1 MGPKLRNPPRRLCPD
16 LAHTSSPPSSK
27 LSLDR
32 THNDG
37 FLASTSSNGGKKFA
51 VLPCATPIL
60 FGPSKRALCP
70 STVPFTARLAPP
82 YCQFIFK
89 TLTGFTRLDRLG
101 FHAAP
106 LPSAPSP
113 KSNCLVRRA
122 CHLRLSRS
130 GCVGCLVLGRGVTGH
145 GPDWPAAPG
154 ELGPPDRQKFGLRAE
169 LHSGILL
176 DIALSD
182 VSSSIHAPQRHFER
196 QLVLACHTRRAQ

>member
-1 MGPKLRNPPRRLCPD
+1 M
-16 LAHTSSPPSSK
+16 
-27 LSLDR
+27 
-32 THNDG
+32 G
-37 FLASTSSNGGKKFA
+37 FLPQRAAMAVRNLLFCLVRHRFFSDRASGRFA
-51 VLPCATPIL
+51 PLQYHSLRGLP
-60 FGPSKRALCP
+60 
-70 STVPFTARLAPP
+70 PP